1 MKKRLIAALLSLCML
16 LGMAPLSVLA
26 AQPAYVALGDSI
38 STGYGLD
45 TEEAEKSFVEQ
56 IAEQQELSV
65 TMQAADGETTASL
78 LAKLADADRAV
89 AKALETADVVT
100 LTIGGNDFMNALY
113 EYMAEAYNTANGTSF
128 TAEQF
133 KQALEGKNEKLEQA
147 TALAFV
153 TQNISGFEPGA
164 DTLLTQFETALNA
177 IALGIR
183 GYTKAPVVVA
193 TQYNPY
199 RFAADELKPFE
210 QVMPDQVD
218 AAQAIA
224 DAFDTMLARMNE
236 KIKAL
241 KAREGFFTA
250 DVFSAFD
257 GEQQNPCNAS
267 FLSSNLDFHPNAH
280 GHTLMAQTVGEVVQS
295 ALSGGTAESTDI
307 TVGGVTLSCVDAP
320 VYASTDEDGKVTS
333 LGEELSSGWTI
344 KWDGSILTLD
354 GAVIAAP
361 DRASEAIAFGGDL
374 EIRMGNQNG
383 RDSEV
388 FGTVQT
394 GGSLTVSGSVGSVS
408 DTGLEITGG
417 EGSQA
422 VSTEDTPAG
431 QSSPLTVRPMGD
443 GAMAVW
449 QGEDADTAEEI
460 RYSPFTSETETTVS
474 GRYVRFEMKGY
485 PFVLPE
491 RLVYDK
497 NSLNDLFL
505 GLYIGGREVSSL
517 SLGGEDLVCEE
528 QYEVLSSI
536 GSLTLKRDFVDGLEA
551 GEHTLTLMF
560 DDNSSVELALV
571 IPEVYTLTIEVTPE
585 EGGSCWLVE
594 DDSIGATS
602 VDETYYV
609 VVGEKVSFLAEPD
622 WDYRFV
628 RWEKDG
634 ELVSEDIRYTFTPED
649 DCTLTLVFEEVYYEL
664 EADPASVSFGSVT
677 PDYTQPEAKKVSIT
691 NNGNEWVS
699 LGYLSMPDNFEITWP
714 EEPEWPEMLGLDP
727 GETLSF
733 QVVPKAGLD
742 VGRYSETFTVYAN
755 LMLQPRA
762 MSALTERSAEEE
774 GYLWNTKVEIELS
787 FTVRNR
793 SNGSG
798 GGGGPVSYT
807 LSFETGEG
815 SKVDSVTKVSGTTVD
830 LDDYV
835 STREGYEFTGWY
847 DDRET
852 TEKIGS
858 VTLRGDKTVYAGWEK
873 TDGKDDEEADDE
885 KASFDDVLPGHWA
898 YEAVEYVRQKGL
910 MSGVGG
916 GSFGVDQTTTRAMLV
931 TILYRLEGEPELE
944 GTGTIRFS
952 DVEDDAWYA
961 KGVYWAAEKGIV
973 NGDGEGNFMP
983 NDPVTREQMAAIF
996 HRYAGYKGY
1005 DVTAQGDLSAFT
1017 DAASVSDWARE
1028 PLVWA
1033 VDKGLINGMGDGT
1046 VNPRGTATRAQTA
1059 AILMRFCETVAK
1071 PQQ

>member
-26 AQPAYVALGDSI
+26 AQPVYVALGDSI

-65 TMQAADGETTASL
+65 TMLAADGETTASL
-78 LAKLADADRAV
+78 LAKLADADGEV

-113 EYMAEAYNTANGTSF
+113 EYMAEAYNAANGTSF

-133 KQALEGKNEKLEQA
+133 KQALEGKNEEPEQA

-153 TQNISGFEPGA
+153 TQNISGFAFGVGG
-164 DTLLTQFETALNA
+164 TLLTQFETALNA
-177 IALGIR
+177 IASGIR

-199 RFAADELKPFE
+199 RFAADEVSGEP
-210 QVMPDQVD
+210 
-218 AAQAIA
+218 ATTAQAIA
-224 DAFDTMLARMNE
+224 KAFDTMLARMNE

-257 GEQQNPCNAS
+257 EAQQNPCNAS
-267 FLSSNLDFHPNAH
+267 FLSSNLDFHPNAY

-307 TVGGVTLSCVDAP
+307 TVGGVTLSYVDAP

-333 LGEELSSGWTI
+333 LGENEGDKPWNI
-344 KWDGSILTLD
+344 RWNGEDGVLTLD

-361 DRASEAIAFGGDL
+361 DGASEAVAFKGDL
-374 EIRMGNQNG
+374 VIFLQES
-383 RDSEV
+383 DSRVE
-388 FGTVQT
+388 GTVRA

-422 VSTEDTPAG
+422 VSTEDTSAG
-431 QSSPLTVRPMGD
+431 QSSPLTVRPAGD

-449 QGEDADTAEEI
+449 QGEDAGTAEELY
-460 RYSPFTSETETTVS
+460 YSPFASQKETTVS

-1017 DAASVSDWARE
+1017 DADSVSDWARE

>member
-16 LGMAPLSVLA
+16 LGMAPLSALA
-26 AQPAYVALGDSI
+26 AQPVYVALGDSI

-45 TEEAEKSFVEQ
+45 PEKAEPSFVEQ
-56 IAEQQELSV
+56 IAEQQELSM
-65 TMQAADGETTASL
+65 TMLAEDGETTASL
-78 LAKLADADRAV
+78 LEKLADADGAV
-89 AKALETADVVT
+89 AKALEKADVVT

-113 EYMAEAYNTANGTSF
+113 EYMADAYNAANSTSF

-133 KQALEGKNEKLEQA
+133 KEALEGKTGDREQA
-147 TALAFV
+147 AALAFV
-153 TQNISGFEPGA
+153 TQKISGFAPGA
-164 DTLLTQFETALNA
+164 STLLTQLETALNK
-177 IALGIR
+177 IASGIR
-183 GYTKAPVVVA
+183 RHTEAPVVVA

-199 RFAADELKPFE
+199 RFAADEVSGEP
-210 QVMPDQVD
+210 
-218 AAQAIA
+218 ATTAQAIA
-224 DAFDTMLARMNE
+224 DAFDTMLALMNA
-236 KIKAL
+236 KITAL
-241 KAREGFFTA
+241 KEQEGFFTA
-250 DVFSAFD
+250 DVFSVFA
-257 GEQQNPCNAS
+257 GEEQKNPCNAS

-295 ALSGGTAESTDI
+295 ALSGGTVGSTDI
-307 TVGGVTLSCVDAP
+307 TVGGVTLSYVDAP
-320 VYASTDEDGKVTS
+320 VYASTDEDGKVTY

-344 KWDGSILTLD
+344 EWNGSILTLD

-361 DRASEAIAFGGDL
+361 AGASEAIAFAGDL
-374 EIRMGNQNG
+374 EIWLTKQ
-383 RDSEV
+383 DSSV
-388 FGTVQT
+388 AGTVQA
-394 GGSLTVSGSVGSVS
+394 GGSLKVMG
-408 DTGLEITGG
+408 DAGLEITGG

-422 VSTEDTPAG
+422 VSTQNTPAG
-431 QSSPLTVRPMGD
+431 QSSTLTVKPIGE

-449 QGEDADTAEEI
+449 QGEDADTAEELY
-460 RYSPFTSETETTVS
+460 YSPFASQTETTVS

-491 RLVYDK
+491 RVVYDK
-497 NSLNDLFL
+497 NSPYDLFL
-505 GLYIGGREVSSL
+505 GLYLGEREVSSL
-517 SLGGEDLVCEE
+517 SLEGEELTQGE
-528 QYEVLSSI
+528 QYVIVSSI
-536 GSLTLKRDFVDGLEA
+536 GSLTLKRDFVDGLET
-551 GEHTLTLMF
+551 GEYPLTLTLS
-560 DDNSSVELALV
+560 DDSSVTVPLTV
-571 IPEVYTLTIEVTPE
+571 PETCLLTIETEPG
-585 EGGSCWLVE
+585 EGGSCELVE
-594 DDSIGATS
+594 YVNGVEWRESIDG
-602 VDETYYV
+602 TYYA
-609 VVGEKVSFLAEPD
+609 VVGEEIKLLALPNLDYSF
-622 WDYRFV
+622 V
-628 RWEKDG
+628 QWEKDG
-634 ELVSEDIRYTFTPED
+634 EVVTDSQRYIFTPQD
-649 DCTLTLVFEEVYYEL
+649 DCTLTMVFKEEYYEL
-664 EADPASVSFGSVT
+664 QADPASVSFGSVT
-677 PDYTQPEAKKVSIT
+677 PGYAQPEAKTVTIT
-691 NNGNEWVS
+691 NKSNEWVS

-755 LMLQPRA
+755 LMAQPRA

-835 STREGYEFTGWY
+835 SSREGYEFTGWY

-873 TDGKDDEEADDE
+873 ADGQEAGEAGEEAGGE

-898 YEAVEYVRQKGL
+898 YEAVEYVNGKGL

-916 GSFGVDQTTTRAMLV
+916 GSFSPGQPTTRGMLV
-931 TILYRLEGEPELE
+931 TILYRMEGEPEYE
-944 GTGTIRFS
+944 NTGTIRFT
-952 DVEDDAWYA
+952 DVNDDAWYA
-961 KGVYWAAEKGIV
+961 KGVYWAAENGIV
-973 NGDGEGNFMP
+973 KGVGDGRYLPE
-983 NDPVTREQMAAIF
+983 DPVTREQMAAIF

-1017 DAASVSDWARE
+1017 DAASVGDWARE
-1028 PLVWA
+1028 ALIWA
-1033 VDKGLINGMGDGT
+1033 VDKELINGMGDGT

>member
-16 LGMAPLSVLA
+16 LGMAPLSALA
-26 AQPAYVALGDSI
+26 AQPVYVALGDSI

-45 TEEAEKSFVEQ
+45 TETAGKSFVEQ
-56 IAEQQELSV
+56 IAEQQDLSM
-65 TMQAADGETTASL
+65 TMRAADGETTASL
-78 LAKLADADRAV
+78 LAKLENADGEV
-89 AKALETADVVT
+89 AKALERADVVT

-113 EYMAEAYNTANGTSF
+113 EYMAEAYNAANSKSF

-133 KQALEGKNEKLEQA
+133 KEALEGKTGDREQA
-147 TALAFV
+147 AALAFV
-153 TQNISGFEPGA
+153 TQKISGFAPGA
-164 DTLLTQFETALNA
+164 STLLTQLETALNK
-177 IALGIR
+177 IASGIR
-183 GYTKAPVVVA
+183 RHTEAPVVVA

-210 QVMPDQVD
+210 Q
-218 AAQAIA
+218 AIA
-224 DAFDTMLARMNE
+224 NAFGTMLDLMNAKITALE
-236 KIKAL
+236 KQ
-241 KAREGFFTA
+241 EGFFTA

-257 GEQQNPCNAS
+257 GEEQNPCNAS

-280 GHTLMAQTVGEVVQS
+280 GHTLMVQTVGEVVQS
-295 ALSGGTAESTDI
+295 ALSGGTVGSTDI
-307 TVGGVTLSCVDAP
+307 TVGGVTLSYVDAP
-320 VYASTDEDGKVTS
+320 VYASTDGDGKVTS
-333 LGEELSSGWTI
+333 LGKNEGDAPWNI
-344 KWDGSILTLD
+344 KWDGSTLTLD

-361 DRASEAIAFGGDL
+361 AGASEAIAFAGDL
-374 EIRMGNQNG
+374 EIWLTKQ
-383 RDSEV
+383 DSSV
-388 FGTVQT
+388 AGTVRA
-394 GGSLTVSGSVGSVS
+394 GGSLKVMG
-408 DTGLEITGG
+408 DAGLEITGG

-422 VSTEDTPAG
+422 VSTKNTPAG
-431 QSSPLTVRPMGD
+431 QGSPLTVQPAGD

-449 QGEDADTAEEI
+449 QGEDAGTAEELY
-460 RYSPFTSETETTVS
+460 YSPFTSEKETTVS

-497 NSLNDLFL
+497 NSPYDLFL
-505 GLYIGGREVSSL
+505 GLYLGEREVSSL
-517 SLGGEDLVCEE
+517 SLEGEELTPEE
-528 QYEVLSSI
+528 EYEILSISS
-536 GSLTLKRDFVDGLEA
+536 SLALKRDFVDGLEA
-551 GEHTLTLMF
+551 GEHLLTLTL
-560 DDNSSVELALV
+560 DDNSSVTVPLTV
-571 IPEVYTLTIEVTPE
+571 PETCLLTIETEPG
-585 EGGSCWLVE
+585 EGGSCELVE
-594 DDSIGATS
+594 YVNGVEWRESIDG
-602 VDETYYV
+602 TYYA
-609 VVGEKVSFLAEPD
+609 VVGEEIKLLALPNLDYSF
-622 WDYRFV
+622 V
-628 RWEKDG
+628 QWEKDG
-634 ELVSEDIRYTFTPED
+634 EVVTDSQRYIFTPQD
-649 DCTLTLVFEEVYYEL
+649 DCTLTMVFKEEYYEL
-664 EADPASVSFGSVT
+664 QADPASVSFGSVT
-677 PDYTQPEAKKVSIT
+677 PDYTQPEAKEVSIT
-691 NNGNEWVS
+691 NNGNERVS

-847 DDRET
+847 NDREAT
-852 TEKIGS
+852 QKIGS

-873 TDGKDDEEADDE
+873 ADGKDDEEADDE
-885 KASFDDVLPGHWA
+885 KASFDDVLPDNWA

-916 GSFGVDQTTTRAMLV
+916 GSFSPGQPTTRGMLV
-931 TILYRLEGEPELE
+931 TILYRMEGEPEYE
-944 GTGTIRFS
+944 NTGTIRFT
-952 DVEDDAWYA
+952 DVNDDAWYA
-961 KGVYWAAEKGIV
+961 KGVYWAAENGIV
-973 NGDGEGNFMP
+973 KGVGDGRYLPE
-983 NDPVTREQMAAIF
+983 DPVTREQMAAIF

-1017 DAASVSDWARE
+1017 DAASVGDWARE
-1028 PLVWA
+1028 ALIWA
-1033 VDKGLINGMGDGT
+1033 VDKELINGMGDGT

>member
-16 LGMAPLSVLA
+16 LGMAPLSALA
-26 AQPAYVALGDSI
+26 AQPVYVALGDSI

-45 TEEAEKSFVEQ
+45 TETAGKSFVEQ
-56 IAEQQELSV
+56 IAEQQELSM
-65 TMQAADGETTASL
+65 TMRAADGETTASL
-78 LAKLADADRAV
+78 LAKLENADGEV
-89 AKALETADVVT
+89 AKALEKADVVT

-113 EYMAEAYNTANGTSF
+113 EYMAEAYTTENGTNF

-133 KQALEGKNEKLEQA
+133 KQALEGKNEELEQA
-147 TALAFV
+147 AALAVV
-153 TQNISGFEPGA
+153 TQNLSGFAVGA
-164 DTLLTQFETALNA
+164 GGTLLTQFETALNG
-177 IALGIR
+177 IASGIR
-183 GYTKAPVVVA
+183 GYTEAHVVVA

-199 RFAADELKPFE
+199 RFAADEVSGEPAT
-210 QVMPDQVD
+210 

-224 DAFDTMLARMNE
+224 DAFDAMLAPMNE

-241 KAREGFFTA
+241 EAQEGFFTA
-250 DVFSAFD
+250 DVFSVFA
-257 GEQQNPCNAS
+257 GEEQKNPCNAS

-280 GHTLMAQTVGEVVQS
+280 GHTLMAQTVGEVVKS
-295 ALSGGTAESTDI
+295 ALNGGTAESTNI
-307 TVGGVTLSCVDAP
+307 TVGGVTLSYVDAP
-320 VYASTDEDGKVTS
+320 VYASTDGDGKVTS
-333 LGEELSSGWTI
+333 LGKNEEGAPWNI
-344 KWDGSILTLD
+344 EWDGSTLTLD

-361 DRASEAIAFGGDL
+361 ARASEAIAFGGDL
-374 EIRMGNQNG
+374 EIWLTKQ
-383 RDSEV
+383 DSSV
-388 FGTVQT
+388 AGTVQA
-394 GGSLTVSGSVGSVS
+394 GGSLKVMG
-408 DTGLEITGG
+408 DAGLEITGG
-417 EGSQA
+417 ERSQA
-422 VSTEDTPAG
+422 VSTENTPAG
-431 QSSPLTVRPMGD
+431 QSSTLTVRPMGD

-449 QGEDADTAEEI
+449 QGEDAGTAEELY
-460 RYSPFTSETETTVS
+460 YSPFTSEKETTVS

-491 RLVYDK
+491 RVVYDK
-497 NSLNDLFL
+497 NSPYDLFL
-505 GLYIGGREVSSL
+505 GLYLGEREVSSL
-517 SLGGEDLVCEE
+517 SLEGEELTQGE
-528 QYEVLSSI
+528 QYVIVSSI

-551 GEHTLTLMF
+551 GEHLLTLTF
-560 DDNSSVELALV
+560 GDNSSVTVPLTV
-571 IPEVYTLTIEVTPE
+571 PETCLLTIETEPG
-585 EGGSCWLVE
+585 EGGSCELVE
-594 DDSIGATS
+594 HGNGVEWREPING
-602 VDETYYV
+602 TYYA
-609 VVGEKVSFLAEPD
+609 VVGEEIKLLALPNLDYSF
-622 WDYRFV
+622 V
-628 RWEKDG
+628 QWEKDG
-634 ELVSEDIRYTFTPED
+634 EFVTDSQRYSFTPQD
-649 DCTLTLVFEEVYYEL
+649 DCTLTMVFKEEYYEL
-664 EADPASVSFGSVT
+664 QADPASVGFGSVT
-677 PDYTQPEAKKVSIT
+677 PGYAQPEAKTVTIT
-691 NNGNEWVS
+691 NKSNEWVS
-699 LGYLSMPDNFEITWP
+699 LEYLSEPENFEITWP

-755 LMLQPRA
+755 LMAQPRA

-815 SKVDSVTKVSGTTVD
+815 SKVDSVSKVSGTTVD

-835 STREGYEFTGWY
+835 SSREGYEFTGWY
-847 DDRET
+847 NDREAT
-852 TEKIGS
+852 QKIGS

-885 KASFDDVLPGHWA
+885 KASFDDVLPDNWA
-898 YEAVEYVRQKGL
+898 YEAVEYVNEKGL

-916 GSFGVDQTTTRAMLV
+916 GSFSPGQPTTRGMLV
-931 TILYRLEGEPELE
+931 TILYRMEGEPEYE
-944 GTGTIRFS
+944 NTGTIRFT
-952 DVEDDAWYA
+952 DVNDDAWYA
-961 KGVYWAAEKGIV
+961 KGVYWAAENGIV
-973 NGDGEGNFMP
+973 KGVGDGRYLPE
-983 NDPVTREQMAAIF
+983 DPVTREQMAAIF

-1017 DAASVSDWARE
+1017 DAASVGDWARE
-1028 PLVWA
+1028 ALIWA
-1033 VDKGLINGMGDGT
+1033 VDKELINGMGDGT

>member
-16 LGMAPLSVLA
+16 LGMAPLSALA
-26 AQPAYVALGDSI
+26 AQPVYVALGDSI
-38 STGYGLD
+38 SRGYGLD
-45 TEEAEKSFVEQ
+45 PEKADQSFVEQ
-56 IAEQQELSV
+56 IAEQQELSM
-65 TMQAADGETTASL
+65 TMLAADGETTASL
-78 LAKLADADRAV
+78 LAKLENADGEV

-113 EYMAEAYNTANGTSF
+113 EYMAEAYNTEKDTSF

-147 TALAFV
+147 TALTFV
-153 TQNISGFEPGA
+153 TQNLSGFADGA
-164 DTLLTQFETALNA
+164 GGTLLTQFETALNA
-177 IALGIR
+177 IAAGIR
-183 GYTKAPVVVA
+183 EYTNAPVVVA

-210 QVMPDQVD
+210 QIMPDQVA
-218 AAQAIA
+218 AAQDIA
-224 DAFDTMLARMNE
+224 DTFDTMLARMNE

-241 KAREGFFTA
+241 EAQDGFFTA

-257 GEQQNPCNAS
+257 GEEQNPCNAS
-267 FLSSNLDFHPNAH
+267 FLPSNLDFHPNAH

-307 TVGGVTLSCVDAP
+307 TVGGVTLSYVNSP
-320 VYASTDEDGKVTS
+320 VYASTDEDGTVTS
-333 LGEELSSGWTI
+333 LGENEGEPWNI
-344 KWDGSILTLD
+344 RWNGEDGVLTLD
-354 GAVIAAP
+354 GAVISAR
-361 DRASEAIAFGGDL
+361 DGASEAVAFTGDL
-374 EIRMGNQNG
+374 VIFLQES
-383 RDSEV
+383 DSCVE
-388 FGTVQT
+388 GTVRA
-394 GGSLTVSGSVGSVS
+394 GGSLKVMG
-408 DTGLEITGG
+408 DAGLEITGG

-422 VSTEDTPAG
+422 VSTKNTPAE
-431 QSSPLTVRPMGD
+431 QSSPLTVQPAGD

-449 QGEDADTAEEI
+449 QGEDAGTAEELY
-460 RYSPFTSETETTVS
+460 YSPFASQTETTVS

-497 NSLNDLFL
+497 NSPYDLFL
-505 GLYIGGREVSSL
+505 GLYLGEREVSSL
-517 SLGGEDLVCEE
+517 SLGEE
-528 QYEVLSSI
+528 ELTPEEEYEILSISS
-536 GSLTLKRDFVDGLEA
+536 SLALKRDFVDGLET
-551 GEHTLTLMF
+551 GEYPLTLTLS
-560 DDNSSVELALV
+560 DDSSVTVPLTV
-571 IPEVYTLTIEVTPE
+571 PETCLLTIETEPG
-585 EGGSCWLVE
+585 EGGSCELVE
-594 DDSIGATS
+594 YVNGVEWREPING
-602 VDETYYV
+602 TYYA
-609 VVGEKVSFLAEPD
+609 VVGEEIKLLALPNLDYSF
-622 WDYRFV
+622 V
-628 RWEKDG
+628 QWEKDG
-634 ELVSEDIRYTFTPED
+634 EFVTDSQRYSFTPQD
-649 DCTLTLVFEEVYYEL
+649 DCTLTMVFKEEYYEL
-664 EADPASVSFGSVT
+664 QADPASVSFGSVT
-677 PDYTQPEAKKVSIT
+677 PGYAQPEAKEVTIT
-691 NNGNEWVS
+691 NKSNEWVS
-699 LGYLSMPDNFEITWP
+699 LEYLSEPENFEITWP

-742 VGRYSETFTVYAN
+742 VGSYRETFTVYAN
-755 LMLQPRA
+755 LMAQPRA

-835 STREGYEFTGWY
+835 SSREGYEFTGWY
-847 DDRET
+847 NDRET

-873 TDGKDDEEADDE
+873 ADGEEP
-885 KASFDDVLPGHWA
+885 SFDDVLPDNWA
-898 YEAVEYVRQKGL
+898 YEAVEYVNEKGL

-916 GSFGVDQTTTRAMLV
+916 GSFSPGQPTTRGMLV
-931 TILYRLEGEPELE
+931 TILYRMEGEPEYE
-944 GTGTIRFS
+944 NTGTIRFT
-952 DVEDDAWYA
+952 DVNDDAWYA
-961 KGVYWAAEKGIV
+961 KGVYWAAENGIV
-973 NGDGEGNFMP
+973 KGVGDGRYLPE
-983 NDPVTREQMAAIF
+983 DPVTREQMAAIF

-1017 DAASVSDWARE
+1017 DAASVGDWARE
-1028 PLVWA
+1028 ALIWA

>member
-16 LGMAPLSVLA
+16 LGMAPLSALA
-26 AQPAYVALGDSI
+26 AQPVYVALGDSI

-45 TEEAEKSFVEQ
+45 PENGESSFVEQ
-56 IAEQQELSV
+56 IAEQQDLSM
-65 TMQAADGETTASL
+65 TMLAEDGETTASL
-78 LAKLADADRAV
+78 LEKLADADGAV

-113 EYMAEAYNTANGTSF
+113 EYMAEAYNTANSTSF

-133 KQALEGKNEKLEQA
+133 KEALEGKNEELEQA
-147 TALAFV
+147 MALAFV
-153 TQNISGFEPGA
+153 TKNISGFAFGA
-164 DTLLTQFETALNA
+164 GGTLLTQFETALNA
-177 IALGIR
+177 IAAGIR
-183 GYTKAPVVVA
+183 RYTNAPVVVA

-199 RFAADELKPFE
+199 RFAADEVSGEPAT
-210 QVMPDQVD
+210 

-224 DAFDTMLARMNE
+224 DAFDTMLALMNA
-236 KIKAL
+236 KFTAL
-241 KAREGFFTA
+241 KEQEGFFTA

-257 GEQQNPCNAS
+257 GAQQNPCNAS

-280 GHTLMAQTVGEVVQS
+280 GHRLMAQTVGEVVQS

-307 TVGGVTLSCVDAP
+307 TVGGVTLSYVDAP
-320 VYASTDEDGKVTS
+320 VYASTDGDGKVTS
-333 LGEELSSGWTI
+333 LGKNEEGAPWNI
-344 KWDGSILTLD
+344 EWDGSTLTLD

-361 DRASEAIAFGGDL
+361 ARASEAIAFAGDL
-374 EIRMGNQNG
+374 EIWLTKQ
-383 RDSEV
+383 DSSV
-388 FGTVQT
+388 AGTVQA
-394 GGSLTVSGSVGSVS
+394 GGSLKVMG
-408 DTGLEITGG
+408 DAGLEITGG
-417 EGSQA
+417 ERSQA
-422 VSTEDTPAG
+422 VSTENTPAG
-431 QSSPLTVRPMGD
+431 QSSTLTVKPIGE

-449 QGEDADTAEEI
+449 QGEDADTAEELY
-460 RYSPFTSETETTVS
+460 YSPFISEKEAKVS
-474 GRYVRFEMKGY
+474 GRYVRFEFKEY

-505 GLYIGGREVSSL
+505 GLYLGEREVSSL
-517 SLGGEDLVCEE
+517 SLGEE
-528 QYEVLSSI
+528 ELTPEEEYEILSISS
-536 GSLTLKRDFVDGLEA
+536 SLALKRDFVDGLKA
-551 GEHTLTLMF
+551 GEHLLTLTLG
-560 DDNSSVELALV
+560 DNSSVEIPLA

-585 EGGSCWLVE
+585 EGGSCTLVE
-594 DDSIGATS
+594 DDGES
-602 VDETYYV
+602 VGETYYA
-609 VVGEKVSFLAEPD
+609 VVGEEISFLASPD

-628 RWEKDG
+628 RWEKAG
-634 ELVSEDIRYTFTPED
+634 ESVSEDIRYTFTPEG
-649 DCTLTLVFEEVYYEL
+649 DCTLTLVFEELYYEL

-677 PDYTQPEAKKVSIT
+677 PDYTQPEAKEVSIT

-699 LGYLSMPDNFEITWP
+699 LGYLSMPGNFEITWP

-733 QVVPKAGLD
+733 QVVPEAGLD

-755 LMLQPRA
+755 LMAQPRA

-815 SKVDSVTKVSGTTVD
+815 SKVDSVSKVSGTTVD

-847 DDRET
+847 NDRET

-873 TDGKDDEEADDE
+873 ADGQEAGETGEAGEEAGGE

-898 YEAVEYVRQKGL
+898 YEAVEYVNGKGL

-916 GSFGVDQTTTRAMLV
+916 GSFSPGQPTTRGMLV
-931 TILYRLEGEPELE
+931 TILYRMEGEPEYE
-944 GTGTIRFS
+944 NTGTIRFT
-952 DVEDDAWYA
+952 DVNDDAWYA
-961 KGVYWAAEKGIV
+961 KGVYWAAENGIV
-973 NGDGEGNFMP
+973 KGVGDGRYLPE
-983 NDPVTREQMAAIF
+983 DPVTREQMAAIF

-1017 DAASVSDWARE
+1017 DAASVGDWARE
-1028 PLVWA
+1028 ALIWA
-1033 VDKGLINGMGDGT
+1033 VDKELINGMGDGT

>member
-16 LGMAPLSVLA
+16 LGMAPLSALA
-26 AQPAYVALGDSI
+26 AQPVYVALGDSI

-45 TEEAEKSFVEQ
+45 TETAEKSFVKQ
-56 IAEQQELSV
+56 IAEQQDLSM
-65 TMQAADGETTASL
+65 TMLAADGETTASL
-78 LAKLADADRAV
+78 LEKLADADGEV

-113 EYMAEAYNTANGTSF
+113 EYMAEAYNTANSTSF

-133 KQALEGKNEKLEQA
+133 KEALEGKNEELEQA
-147 TALAFV
+147 MALAFV
-153 TQNISGFEPGA
+153 TKNISGFAFGA
-164 DTLLTQFETALNA
+164 GGTLLTQFETALNA
-177 IALGIR
+177 IAAGIR
-183 GYTKAPVVVA
+183 RYTNAPVVVA

-199 RFAADELKPFE
+199 RFAADEVSGEPAT
-210 QVMPDQVD
+210 

-224 DAFDTMLARMNE
+224 DAFDTMLALMNA
-236 KIKAL
+236 KITAL
-241 KAREGFFTA
+241 EAQVGFFTA

-257 GEQQNPCNAS
+257 EAQQNPCNAS

-280 GHTLMAQTVGEVVQS
+280 GHTLMAQTVGEAVKS

-307 TVGGVTLSCVDAP
+307 TVGGVTLSYVDAP

-333 LGEELSSGWTI
+333 LGENEGDEPWNI
-344 KWDGSILTLD
+344 EWDGSILTLD

-361 DRASEAIAFGGDL
+361 DGASEAIDFAGDL

-383 RDSEV
+383 RDSAV

-394 GGSLTVSGSVGSVS
+394 SGSLTVSGNVGSVS

-431 QSSPLTVRPMGD
+431 QSSPLTVRPAGD

-449 QGEDADTAEEI
+449 QGEDAGTAEELY
-460 RYSPFTSETETTVS
+460 YSPFASQTETTVS
-474 GRYVRFEMKGY
+474 DRYVRFEMKGY

-491 RLVYDK
+491 RVVYDK
-497 NSLNDLFL
+497 NSPYDLFL
-505 GLYIGGREVSSL
+505 GLYLGEREVSSL
-517 SLGGEDLVCEE
+517 SLEGEELTQGE
-528 QYEVLSSI
+528 QYVIVSSI
-536 GSLTLKRDFVDGLEA
+536 GSLTLKRDFVDGLKA
-551 GEHTLTLMF
+551 GEHLLTLTL
-560 DDNSSVELALV
+560 DDNSSVELALA

-585 EGGSCWLVE
+585 EGGSCTLVE
-594 DDSIGATS
+594 DDGTGKES
-602 VDETYYV
+602 VGETYYA
-609 VVGEKVSFLAEPD
+609 VVGEEISFLASPD

-628 RWEKDG
+628 RWEKAG
-634 ELVSEDIRYTFTPED
+634 ELVSEDIRYTFTPEG
-649 DCTLTLVFEEVYYEL
+649 DCTLTLVFEELYYEL
-664 EADPASVSFGSVT
+664 EADPASVSFDSVT
-677 PDYTQPEAKKVSIT
+677 PDYTQPEAKEVSIT

-699 LGYLSMPDNFEITWP
+699 LGYLSMPGNFEITWP
-714 EEPEWPEMLGLDP
+714 EEPEWPAMLGLDP

-755 LMLQPRA
+755 LMAQPRA

-815 SKVDSVTKVSGTTVD
+815 SKVDSVSKVSGTTVD

-847 DDRET
+847 NDREA

-873 TDGKDDEEADDE
+873 ADGEEP
-885 KASFDDVLPGHWA
+885 SFDDVLPDNWA
-898 YEAVEYVRQKGL
+898 YEAVEYVNEKGL

-916 GSFGVDQTTTRAMLV
+916 GSFSPGQPTTRGMLV
-931 TILYRLEGEPELE
+931 TILYRMEGEPEYE
-944 GTGTIRFS
+944 NTGTIRFT
-952 DVEDDAWYA
+952 DVNDDAWYA
-961 KGVYWAAEKGIV
+961 KGVYWAAENGIV
-973 NGDGEGNFMP
+973 KGVGDGRYLPE
-983 NDPVTREQMAAIF
+983 DPVTREQMAAIF

-1017 DAASVSDWARE
+1017 DAASVGDWARE
-1028 PLVWA
+1028 ALIWA
-1033 VDKGLINGMGDGT
+1033 VDRELINGMGDGT

>member
-16 LGMAPLSVLA
+16 LGMAPLSALA
-26 AQPAYVALGDSI
+26 AQPVYVALGDSI

-45 TEEAEKSFVEQ
+45 TETAGKSFVEQ
-56 IAEQQELSV
+56 IAEQQDLSM
-65 TMQAADGETTASL
+65 TMRAADGETTASL
-78 LAKLADADRAV
+78 LAKLENADGEV
-89 AKALETADVVT
+89 AKALERADVVT

-113 EYMAEAYNTANGTSF
+113 EYMAEAYNAANSKSF

-133 KQALEGKNEKLEQA
+133 KEALEGKNEELEQA

-153 TQNISGFEPGA
+153 TQKISGFAPGA
-164 DTLLTQFETALNA
+164 STLLTQFETALNE
-177 IALGIR
+177 IASGIR
-183 GYTKAPVVVA
+183 RHTEAPVVVA

-199 RFAADELKPFE
+199 RFAADEVSGEP
-210 QVMPDQVD
+210 
-218 AAQAIA
+218 ATTAQAIA
-224 DAFDTMLARMNE
+224 DAFDAMLALMNE

-241 KAREGFFTA
+241 EEQEGFFAA

-257 GEQQNPCNAS
+257 EAQQNPCNAS

-280 GHTLMAQTVGEVVQS
+280 GHTLMAQTVGEVVKS
-295 ALSGGTAESTDI
+295 ALNGGTAESTNI
-307 TVGGVTLSCVDAP
+307 TVGGVTLSYVDAP
-320 VYASTDEDGKVTS
+320 VYASTDGDGKVTS
-333 LGEELSSGWTI
+333 LGKNEEGAPWNI
-344 KWDGSILTLD
+344 KWDGSTLTLD

-361 DRASEAIAFGGDL
+361 AGASEAIAFAGDL
-374 EIRMGNQNG
+374 EIWLTKQ
-383 RDSEV
+383 DSSV
-388 FGTVQT
+388 AGTVQA
-394 GGSLTVSGSVGSVS
+394 GGSLKVMG
-408 DTGLEITGG
+408 DAGLEITGG

-422 VSTEDTPAG
+422 VSTQNTPAG
-431 QSSPLTVRPMGD
+431 QSSTLTVKPIGE

-449 QGEDADTAEEI
+449 QGEDAGTAEELY
-460 RYSPFTSETETTVS
+460 YSPFISEKEAKVS
-474 GRYVRFEMKGY
+474 GRYVRFEFKEY

-505 GLYIGGREVSSL
+505 GLYLGEREVSSL
-517 SLGGEDLVCEE
+517 SLGEE
-528 QYEVLSSI
+528 ELTPEEEYEILSISS
-536 GSLTLKRDFVDGLEA
+536 SLALKRDFVDGLET
-551 GEHTLTLMF
+551 GEYPLTLTLS
-560 DDNSSVELALV
+560 DDSSVTVPLTV
-571 IPEVYTLTIEVTPE
+571 PETCLLTIETEPG
-585 EGGSCWLVE
+585 EGGSCELVE
-594 DDSIGATS
+594 YGNGVEWREPING
-602 VDETYYV
+602 TYYA
-609 VVGEKVSFLAEPD
+609 VVGKEIKLLALPNLDYSF
-622 WDYRFV
+622 V
-628 RWEKDG
+628 QWEKDG
-634 ELVSEDIRYTFTPED
+634 EFVTNSQRYSFTPEG
-649 DCTLTLVFEEVYYEL
+649 DCTLTMVFKEEYYEL
-664 EADPASVSFGSVT
+664 QADPASVSFGSVT
-677 PDYTQPEAKKVSIT
+677 PGYAQPEAKTVTIT
-691 NNGNEWVS
+691 NKSNEWVS
-699 LGYLSMPDNFEITWP
+699 LEYLSEPENFEITWP
-714 EEPEWPEMLGLDP
+714 EEPELPEMPGLDP

-733 QVVPKAGLD
+733 QVAPRTGLD

-755 LMLQPRA
+755 LMAQPRA

-815 SKVDSVTKVSGTTVD
+815 SKVDSVSKVSGTTVD

-847 DDRET
+847 NDRET

-873 TDGKDDEEADDE
+873 ADGEEP
-885 KASFDDVLPGHWA
+885 SFDDVLPGHWA
-898 YEAVEYVRQKGL
+898 YEAVEYVNGKGL

-916 GSFGVDQTTTRAMLV
+916 GSFSPGQPTTRGMLV
-931 TILYRLEGEPELE
+931 TILYRMEGEPEYE
-944 GTGTIRFS
+944 NTGTIRFT
-952 DVEDDAWYA
+952 DVNDDAWYA
-961 KGVYWAAEKGIV
+961 KGVYWAAENGIV
-973 NGDGEGNFMP
+973 KGVGDGRYLPE
-983 NDPVTREQMAAIF
+983 DPVTREQMAAIF

-1005 DVTAQGDLSAFT
+1005 DVTAQGDLFAFT
-1017 DAASVSDWARE
+1017 DAASVGDWARE
-1028 PLVWA
+1028 ALIWA
-1033 VDKGLINGMGDGT
+1033 VDKELINGMGDGT

>member
-1 MKKRLIAALLSLCML
+1 MKKRLIALLLSLCML
-16 LGMAPLSVLA
+16 LGMAPLSALA
-26 AQPAYVALGDSI
+26 SGESYVALGDSI

-45 TEEAEKSFVEQ
+45 PEKAEPSFAEQ
-56 IAEQQELSV
+56 IEQEQELSL
-65 TMQAADGETTASL
+65 TMLAQNGETTASL
-78 LAKLADADRAV
+78 LEKLEDTDGEV

-113 EYMAEAYNTANGTSF
+113 EYMAGAYNQANSTSF

-133 KQALEGKNEKLEQA
+133 KEALEGKNEELEQA

-153 TQNISGFEPGA
+153 TQKISGFAPGA
-164 DTLLTQFETALNA
+164 STLLTQLETALNK
-177 IALGIR
+177 IASGIR
-183 GYTKAPVVVA
+183 RHTEAPVVVA

-199 RFAADELKPFE
+199 RFAADEVSGEP
-210 QVMPDQVD
+210 
-218 AAQAIA
+218 ATTAQAIA
-224 DAFDTMLARMNE
+224 DAFDAMLALMNA

-241 KAREGFFTA
+241 EEQEGFFAA

-257 GEQQNPCNAS
+257 EAQQNPCNAS

-280 GHTLMAQTVGEVVQS
+280 GHTLMAQTVGEVVKS
-295 ALSGGTAESTDI
+295 ALNGGTAESTNI
-307 TVGGVTLSCVDAP
+307 TVGGVTLSYVDAP
-320 VYASTDEDGKVTS
+320 VYASTDGDGKVTS
-333 LGEELSSGWTI
+333 LEEELSSGWNI
-344 KWDGSILTLD
+344 KWDGSTLTLD

-361 DRASEAIAFGGDL
+361 AGASEAVAFTGDL
-374 EIRMGNQNG
+374 VIFLQES
-383 RDSEV
+383 DSRVE
-388 FGTVQT
+388 GTVRA
-394 GGSLTVSGSVGSVS
+394 GGSLKVMG
-408 DTGLEITGG
+408 DAGLEITGG

-422 VSTEDTPAG
+422 VSTKNTPAG
-431 QSSPLTVRPMGD
+431 QGSPLTVQPAGD

-449 QGEDADTAEEI
+449 QGEDAGTAEELY
-460 RYSPFTSETETTVS
+460 YSPFISEKEAKVS

-497 NSLNDLFL
+497 NSPYDLFL
-505 GLYIGGREVSSL
+505 GLYLGEREVSSL
-517 SLGGEDLVCEE
+517 SLGEE
-528 QYEVLSSI
+528 ELTPEEEYEILSISS
-536 GSLTLKRDFVDGLEA
+536 SLALKRDFVDGLET
-551 GEHTLTLMF
+551 GEYPLTLTLS
-560 DDNSSVELALV
+560 DDSSVTVPLTV
-571 IPEVYTLTIEVTPE
+571 PETCLLTIETEPG
-585 EGGSCWLVE
+585 EGGSCELVE
-594 DDSIGATS
+594 YVNGVEWRESIDG
-602 VDETYYV
+602 TYYA
-609 VVGEKVSFLAEPD
+609 VVGKEIKLLALPNLDYSF
-622 WDYRFV
+622 V
-628 RWEKDG
+628 QWEKDG
-634 ELVSEDIRYTFTPED
+634 EFVTNSQRYSFTPEG
-649 DCTLTLVFEEVYYEL
+649 DCTLTMVFKEEYYEL

-677 PDYTQPEAKKVSIT
+677 PGYAQPEAKTVTIT
-691 NNGNEWVS
+691 NKSNEWVS
-699 LGYLSMPDNFEITWP
+699 LEYLSEPENFEITWP

-755 LMLQPRA
+755 LMAQPKA

-774 GYLWNTKVEIELS
+774 GFQYSTKVEIELS

-798 GGGGPVSYT
+798 GGGGPALYT

-815 SKVDSVTKVSGTTVD
+815 SKVDSVSKVSGTTVN

-835 STREGYEFTGWY
+835 SSREGYEFTGWY
-847 DDRET
+847 NDRET

-873 TDGKDDEEADDE
+873 TDGKDDEEADGE
-885 KASFDDVLPGHWA
+885 EPSFDDVLPGHWA
-898 YEAVEYVRQKGL
+898 YEAVEYVNEKGL

-916 GSFGVDQTTTRAMLV
+916 GSFSPGQPTTRGMLV
-931 TILYRLEGEPELE
+931 TILYRMEGEPEYE
-944 GTGTIRFS
+944 NTGTIRFT
-952 DVEDDAWYA
+952 DVNDDAWYA
-961 KGVYWAAEKGIV
+961 KGVYWAAENGIV
-973 NGDGEGNFMP
+973 KGVGDGRYLPE
-983 NDPVTREQMAAIF
+983 DPVTREQMAAIF

-1017 DAASVSDWARE
+1017 DAASVGDWARE
-1028 PLVWA
+1028 ALIWA
-1033 VDKGLINGMGDGT
+1033 VDKELINGMGDGT

>member
-16 LGMAPLSVLA
+16 LGMAPLSALA
-26 AQPAYVALGDSI
+26 AQPVYVALGDSI

-45 TEEAEKSFVEQ
+45 TETAGKSFVEQ
-56 IAEQQELSV
+56 IAEQQDLSM
-65 TMQAADGETTASL
+65 TMRAADGETTASL
-78 LAKLADADRAV
+78 LAKLENADGEV

-113 EYMAEAYNTANGTSF
+113 EYMAEAYNTANSTSF

-133 KQALEGKNEKLEQA
+133 KEALEGKNEKLEQA

-153 TQNISGFEPGA
+153 TQNISGFASGA
-164 DTLLTQFETALNA
+164 STLLTQFETALNE
-177 IALGIR
+177 IASSIR
-183 GYTKAPVVVA
+183 SYTEAPVVVA

-199 RFAADELKPFE
+199 RFAADEVSGEPAT
-210 QVMPDQVD
+210 

-224 DAFDTMLARMNE
+224 DAFDTMLALMNA

-241 KAREGFFTA
+241 EEQEGFFAA

-257 GEQQNPCNAS
+257 GAQQNPCNAS
-267 FLSSNLDFHPNAH
+267 FLPSNLDFHPNAH
-280 GHTLMAQTVGEVVQS
+280 GHTLMAQTVGEVVKS
-295 ALSGGTAESTDI
+295 ALSGSTVGSTDI
-307 TVGGVTLSCVDAP
+307 TVGGVTLSYVDAP
-320 VYASTDEDGKVTS
+320 VYASTDGDGKVTS
-333 LGEELSSGWTI
+333 LGKNEGDAPWNIE
-344 KWDGSILTLD
+344 WDGSTLTLD

-361 DRASEAIAFGGDL
+361 AGASEAIAFAGDL
-374 EIRMGNQNG
+374 EIWLTKQ
-383 RDSEV
+383 DSSV
-388 FGTVQT
+388 AGTVQA
-394 GGSLTVSGSVGSVS
+394 GGSLKVMG
-408 DTGLEITGG
+408 DAGLEITGG

-422 VSTEDTPAG
+422 VSTQNTPAG
-431 QSSPLTVRPMGD
+431 QSSTLTVKPIGE

-449 QGEDADTAEEI
+449 QGEDADTAEELY
-460 RYSPFTSETETTVS
+460 YSPFASQTETTVS

-491 RLVYDK
+491 RVVYDK
-497 NSLNDLFL
+497 NSPYDLFL
-505 GLYIGGREVSSL
+505 GLYLGEREVSSL
-517 SLGGEDLVCEE
+517 SLEGEELTQGE
-528 QYEVLSSI
+528 QYVIVSSI
-536 GSLTLKRDFVDGLEA
+536 GSLTLKRDFVDGLET
-551 GEHTLTLMF
+551 GEYPLTLTLS
-560 DDNSSVELALV
+560 DDSSVTVPLTV
-571 IPEVYTLTIEVTPE
+571 PETCLLTIETEPG
-585 EGGSCWLVE
+585 EGGSCELVE
-594 DDSIGATS
+594 YVNGVEWRESIDG
-602 VDETYYV
+602 TYYA
-609 VVGEKVSFLAEPD
+609 VVGEEIKLLALPNLDYSF
-622 WDYRFV
+622 V
-628 RWEKDG
+628 QWEKDG
-634 ELVSEDIRYTFTPED
+634 EVVTDSQRYIFTPQD
-649 DCTLTLVFEEVYYEL
+649 DCTLTMVFKEEYYEL
-664 EADPASVSFGSVT
+664 QADPASVSFGSVT
-677 PDYTQPEAKKVSIT
+677 PDYTQPEAKEVSIT

-714 EEPEWPEMLGLDP
+714 EEPERPEMLGLDP

-742 VGRYSETFTVYAN
+742 VGSYRETFTVYAN
-755 LMLQPRA
+755 LMAQPRA

-798 GGGGPVSYT
+798 GGGGPASYT

-815 SKVDSVTKVSGTTVD
+815 SKVDSVSKVSGTTVD

-873 TDGKDDEEADDE
+873 ADGEEP
-885 KASFDDVLPGHWA
+885 SFDDVLPDNWA
-898 YEAVEYVRQKGL
+898 YEAVEYVNEKGL

-916 GSFGVDQTTTRAMLV
+916 GSFSPGQPTTRGMLV
-931 TILYRLEGEPELE
+931 TILYRMEGEPEYE
-944 GTGTIRFS
+944 NTGTIRFT
-952 DVEDDAWYA
+952 DVNDDAWYA
-961 KGVYWAAEKGIV
+961 KGVYWAAENGIV
-973 NGDGEGNFMP
+973 KGVGDGRYLPE
-983 NDPVTREQMAAIF
+983 DPVTREQMAAIF

-1017 DAASVSDWARE
+1017 DAASVGDWARE
-1028 PLVWA
+1028 ALIWA
-1033 VDKGLINGMGDGT
+1033 VDKELINGMGDGT

>member
-16 LGMAPLSVLA
+16 LGMAPLSALA
-26 AQPAYVALGDSI
+26 AQPVYVALGDSI
-38 STGYGLD
+38 SRGYGLD
-45 TEEAEKSFVEQ
+45 PEKADQSFVEQ
-56 IAEQQELSV
+56 IAEQQELSM
-65 TMQAADGETTASL
+65 TMLAADGETTASL
-78 LAKLADADRAV
+78 LAKLAKLADDDGAV
-89 AKALETADVVT
+89 AEALETANVVT

-113 EYMAEAYNTANGTSF
+113 EYMAEAYNAANSTSF
-128 TAEQF
+128 TAEEF
-133 KQALEGKNEKLEQA
+133 KEALEGKNAELEQSA
-147 TALAFV
+147 ALTFV
-153 TQNISGFEPGA
+153 TQNLSGFADGA
-164 DTLLTQFETALNA
+164 GGTLLTQFETALNA
-177 IALGIR
+177 IAAGIR
-183 GYTKAPVVVA
+183 EYTNAPVVVA

-210 QVMPDQVD
+210 QIMPDQVA
-218 AAQAIA
+218 AAQDIA
-224 DAFDTMLARMNE
+224 DTFDTMLARMNE

-241 KAREGFFTA
+241 EAQDGFFTA
-250 DVFSAFD
+250 DVFSAFA
-257 GEQQNPCNAS
+257 GEEQQNPCNAS

-280 GHTLMAQTVGEVVQS
+280 GHTLMVQTVGEVVQS
-295 ALSGGTAESTDI
+295 ALSGGTVGSTDI
-307 TVGGVTLSCVDAP
+307 MVGGVTLSYVDAP
-320 VYASTDEDGKVTS
+320 VYASTDTDGIVTS
-333 LGEELSSGWTI
+333 LGENEGEPWNI
-344 KWDGSILTLD
+344 RWNGEDGVLTLD

-361 DRASEAIAFGGDL
+361 AGASEAIAFAGDL
-374 EIRMGNQNG
+374 EIWLTKQ
-383 RDSEV
+383 DSSV
-388 FGTVQT
+388 AGTVQA
-394 GGSLTVSGSVGSVS
+394 GGSLKVMG
-408 DTGLEITGG
+408 DAGLEITGG

-422 VSTEDTPAG
+422 VSTQNTPAG
-431 QSSPLTVRPMGD
+431 QSSTLTVKPIGE

-449 QGEDADTAEEI
+449 QGEDADTAEELY
-460 RYSPFTSETETTVS
+460 YSPFASQTETTVS

-491 RLVYDK
+491 RVVYDK
-497 NSLNDLFL
+497 NSPYDLFL
-505 GLYIGGREVSSL
+505 GLYLGEREVSSL
-517 SLGGEDLVCEE
+517 SLEGEELTQGE
-528 QYEVLSSI
+528 QYVIVSSI

-551 GEHTLTLMF
+551 GEHLLTLTF
-560 DDNSSVELALV
+560 GDNSSVTVPLTV
-571 IPEVYTLTIEVTPE
+571 PETCLLTIETEPG
-585 EGGSCWLVE
+585 EGGSCELVE
-594 DDSIGATS
+594 HGNGVEWREPING
-602 VDETYYV
+602 TYYA
-609 VVGEKVSFLAEPD
+609 VVGEEIKLLALPNLDYSF
-622 WDYRFV
+622 V
-628 RWEKDG
+628 QWEKDG
-634 ELVSEDIRYTFTPED
+634 EVVTDSQRYIFTPQD
-649 DCTLTLVFEEVYYEL
+649 DCTLTMVFKEEYYEL
-664 EADPASVSFGSVT
+664 QADPASVSFGSVT
-677 PDYTQPEAKKVSIT
+677 PGYAQPEAKTVTIT
-691 NNGNEWVS
+691 NKSNEWVS
-699 LGYLSMPDNFEITWP
+699 LEYLSEPENFEITWP

-798 GGGGPVSYT
+798 GGGGPALYT

-835 STREGYEFTGWY
+835 SSREGYEFTGWY
-847 DDRET
+847 NDREAT
-852 TEKIGS
+852 QKIGS

-873 TDGKDDEEADDE
+873 AGGE

-898 YEAVEYVRQKGL
+898 YEAVEYVNGKGL

-916 GSFGVDQTTTRAMLV
+916 GSFSPGQPTTRGMLV
-931 TILYRLEGEPELE
+931 TILYRMEGEPEYE
-944 GTGTIRFS
+944 NTGAIRFT
-952 DVEDDAWYA
+952 DVNDDAWYA
-961 KGVYWAAEKGIV
+961 KGVYWAAENGIV
-973 NGDGEGNFMP
+973 KGVGEGNFMP

-1017 DAASVSDWARE
+1017 DAASVGDWARE
-1028 PLVWA
+1028 ALIWA
-1033 VDKGLINGMGDGT
+1033 VDKELINGMGDGT

>member
-16 LGMAPLSVLA
+16 LGMAPLSALA
-26 AQPAYVALGDSI
+26 AQPVYVALGDSI
-38 STGYGLD
+38 STGYGLN
-45 TEEAEKSFVEQ
+45 TETAEKSFVEQ
-56 IAEQQELSV
+56 IAEQQELSM
-65 TMQAADGETTASL
+65 TMRAADGETTASL
-78 LAKLADADRAV
+78 LGKLEDTDGEV
-89 AKALETADVVT
+89 AKALEKADVVT

-113 EYMAEAYNTANGTSF
+113 EYMAGAYNQANSTSF

-133 KQALEGKNEKLEQA
+133 KEALEGKNEDLEQA

-153 TQNISGFEPGA
+153 TQKISGFAPGA
-164 DTLLTQFETALNA
+164 STLLTQFETALNK
-177 IALGIR
+177 IASGIR
-183 GYTKAPVVVA
+183 GYTEAPVVVA

-199 RFAADELKPFE
+199 RFAADEVSGEPAT
-210 QVMPDQVD
+210 

-224 DAFDTMLARMNE
+224 DAFDAMLALMNA

-241 KAREGFFTA
+241 EAQEGFFTA
-250 DVFSAFD
+250 DVFSVFD
-257 GEQQNPCNAS
+257 GAQQNPCNAS

-307 TVGGVTLSCVDAP
+307 TVGGVTLSYVDAP
-320 VYASTDEDGKVTS
+320 VYASTDGDGKVTS
-333 LGEELSSGWTI
+333 LGKNEEGAPWNI
-344 KWDGSILTLD
+344 EWDGSTLTLD

-361 DRASEAIAFGGDL
+361 AGASEAIAFAGDL
-374 EIRMGNQNG
+374 EIWLTKQ
-383 RDSEV
+383 DSSV
-388 FGTVQT
+388 AGTVQA
-394 GGSLTVSGSVGSVS
+394 GGSLKVMG
-408 DTGLEITGG
+408 DAGLEITGG
-417 EGSQA
+417 ERSQA
-422 VSTEDTPAG
+422 VSTENTPAG
-431 QSSPLTVRPMGD
+431 QSSTLTVKPIGE

-449 QGEDADTAEEI
+449 QGEDADTAEELY
-460 RYSPFTSETETTVS
+460 YSPFISEKEAKVS
-474 GRYVRFEMKGY
+474 GRYVRFEFKEY

-505 GLYIGGREVSSL
+505 GLYLGEREVSSL
-517 SLGGEDLVCEE
+517 SLGEE
-528 QYEVLSSI
+528 ELTPEEEYEILSISS
-536 GSLTLKRDFVDGLEA
+536 SLALKRDFVDGLET
-551 GEHTLTLMF
+551 GEYPLTLTLS
-560 DDNSSVELALV
+560 DDSSVTVPLTV
-571 IPEVYTLTIEVTPE
+571 PETCLLTIETEPG
-585 EGGSCWLVE
+585 EGGSCELVE
-594 DDSIGATS
+594 YVNGVEWRESIDG
-602 VDETYYV
+602 TYYA
-609 VVGEKVSFLAEPD
+609 VVGEEIKLLALPNLDYSF
-622 WDYRFV
+622 V
-628 RWEKDG
+628 QWEKDG
-634 ELVSEDIRYTFTPED
+634 EVVTDSQRYIFTPQD
-649 DCTLTLVFEEVYYEL
+649 DCTLTMVFKEEYYEL
-664 EADPASVSFGSVT
+664 QADPASVSFGSVT
-677 PDYTQPEAKKVSIT
+677 PGYAQPEAKTVTIT
-691 NNGNEWVS
+691 NKSNEWVS
-699 LGYLSMPDNFEITWP
+699 LEYLSEPENFEITWP
-714 EEPEWPEMLGLDP
+714 EEPEWREMLGLDP
-727 GETLSF
+727 DETLSF

-835 STREGYEFTGWY
+835 SSREGYEFTGWY
-847 DDRET
+847 NDREAT
-852 TEKIGS
+852 QKIGS

-873 TDGKDDEEADDE
+873 AGGE

-898 YEAVEYVRQKGL
+898 YEAVEYVNEKGL

-916 GSFGVDQTTTRAMLV
+916 GSFSPGQPTTRGMLV

-961 KGVYWAAEKGIV
+961 KGVYWAAENGIV
-973 NGDGEGNFMP
+973 KGVGDGRYLPE
-983 NDPVTREQMAAIF
+983 DPVTREQMAAIF
-996 HRYAGYKGY
+996 HRYAGYKDY

-1017 DAASVSDWARE
+1017 DAASVGDWARE
-1028 PLVWA
+1028 ALIWA
-1033 VDKGLINGMGDGT
+1033 VDKELINGMGDGT

>member
-16 LGMAPLSVLA
+16 LGMAPLSALA
-26 AQPAYVALGDSI
+26 AQPVYVALGDSI

-45 TEEAEKSFVEQ
+45 TETAGKSFVEQ
-56 IAEQQELSV
+56 IAEQQELSM
-65 TMQAADGETTASL
+65 TMRAADGETTASL
-78 LAKLADADRAV
+78 LAKLENADGEV
-89 AKALETADVVT
+89 AKALEKADVVT

-113 EYMAEAYNTANGTSF
+113 EYMAEAYTTENGTTF

-133 KQALEGKNEKLEQA
+133 KQALEGKNEELEQA
-147 TALAFV
+147 AALAVV
-153 TQNISGFEPGA
+153 TQNLSGFAVGA
-164 DTLLTQFETALNA
+164 GGTLLTQFETALNG
-177 IALGIR
+177 IASGIR
-183 GYTKAPVVVA
+183 GYTEAHVVVA

-199 RFAADELKPFE
+199 RFAADEVSGEPAT
-210 QVMPDQVD
+210 

-224 DAFDTMLARMNE
+224 DAFDAMLAPMNE

-241 KAREGFFTA
+241 EAQEGFFTA
-250 DVFSAFD
+250 DVFSVFA
-257 GEQQNPCNAS
+257 GEEQKNPCNAS

-280 GHTLMAQTVGEVVQS
+280 GHTLMAQTVGEVVKS
-295 ALSGGTAESTDI
+295 ALNGGTAESTNI
-307 TVGGVTLSCVDAP
+307 TVGGVTLSYVDAP
-320 VYASTDEDGKVTS
+320 VYASTDGDGKVTS
-333 LGEELSSGWTI
+333 LGKNEEGAPWNI
-344 KWDGSILTLD
+344 EWDGSTLTLD

-361 DRASEAIAFGGDL
+361 ARASEAIAFGGDL
-374 EIRMGNQNG
+374 EIWLTKQ
-383 RDSEV
+383 DSSV
-388 FGTVQT
+388 AGTVQA
-394 GGSLTVSGSVGSVS
+394 GGSLKVMG
-408 DTGLEITGG
+408 DAGLEITGG
-417 EGSQA
+417 ERSQA
-422 VSTEDTPAG
+422 VSTENTPAG
-431 QSSPLTVRPMGD
+431 QSSTLTVRPMGD

-449 QGEDADTAEEI
+449 QGEDAGTAEELY
-460 RYSPFTSETETTVS
+460 YSPFTSEKETTVS

-491 RLVYDK
+491 RVVYDK
-497 NSLNDLFL
+497 NSPYDLFL
-505 GLYIGGREVSSL
+505 GLYLGEREVSSL
-517 SLGGEDLVCEE
+517 SLEGEELTQGE
-528 QYEVLSSI
+528 QYVIVSSI

-551 GEHTLTLMF
+551 GEHLLTLTF
-560 DDNSSVELALV
+560 GDNSSVTVPLTV
-571 IPEVYTLTIEVTPE
+571 PETCLLTIETEPG
-585 EGGSCWLVE
+585 EGGSCELVE
-594 DDSIGATS
+594 HGNGVEWREPING
-602 VDETYYV
+602 TYYA
-609 VVGEKVSFLAEPD
+609 VVGEEIKLLALPNLDYSF
-622 WDYRFV
+622 V
-628 RWEKDG
+628 QWEKDG
-634 ELVSEDIRYTFTPED
+634 EFVTDSQRYSFTPQD
-649 DCTLTLVFEEVYYEL
+649 DCTLTMVFKEEYYEL
-664 EADPASVSFGSVT
+664 QADPASVGFGSVT
-677 PDYTQPEAKKVSIT
+677 PGYAQPEAKTVTIT
-691 NNGNEWVS
+691 NKSNEWVS
-699 LGYLSMPDNFEITWP
+699 LEYLSEPENFEITWP

-755 LMLQPRA
+755 LMAQPRA

-815 SKVDSVTKVSGTTVD
+815 SKVDSVSKVSGTTVD

-835 STREGYEFTGWY
+835 SSREGYEFTGWY
-847 DDRET
+847 NDREAT
-852 TEKIGS
+852 QKIGS

-885 KASFDDVLPGHWA
+885 KASFDDVLPDNWA
-898 YEAVEYVRQKGL
+898 YEAVEYVNEKGL

-916 GSFGVDQTTTRAMLV
+916 GSFSPGQPTTRGMLV
-931 TILYRLEGEPELE
+931 TILYRMEGEPEYE
-944 GTGTIRFS
+944 NTGTIRFT
-952 DVEDDAWYA
+952 DVNDDAWYA
-961 KGVYWAAEKGIV
+961 KGVYWAAENGIV
-973 NGDGEGNFMP
+973 KGVGDGRYLPE
-983 NDPVTREQMAAIF
+983 DPVTREQMAAIF

-1017 DAASVSDWARE
+1017 DAASVGDWARE
-1028 PLVWA
+1028 ALIWA
-1033 VDKGLINGMGDGT
+1033 VDKELINGMGDGT

>member
-16 LGMAPLSVLA
+16 LGMAPLSALA
-26 AQPAYVALGDSI
+26 AQPVYVALGDSI

-45 TEEAEKSFVEQ
+45 TETAEKSFVEQ
-56 IAEQQELSV
+56 IAEQQDLSM
-65 TMQAADGETTASL
+65 TMLAEDGETTASL
-78 LAKLADADRAV
+78 LGKLADADGAV

-113 EYMAEAYNTANGTSF
+113 EYMAEAYNTANSTSF

-133 KQALEGKNEKLEQA
+133 KEALEGKNEELEQA

-153 TQNISGFEPGA
+153 TQKISGFAPGA
-164 DTLLTQFETALNA
+164 STLLTQFETALNK
-177 IALGIR
+177 IASSIR
-183 GYTKAPVVVA
+183 RHTEAPVVVA

-199 RFAADELKPFE
+199 RFAADEVSGEPAT
-210 QVMPDQVD
+210 

-224 DAFDTMLARMNE
+224 NAFDIVLALMNE

-241 KAREGFFTA
+241 KAQEGFFAA

-257 GEQQNPCNAS
+257 EAQQNPCNAS

-295 ALSGGTAESTDI
+295 ALSGGTVGSTDI
-307 TVGGVTLSCVDAP
+307 TVGGVTLSYVDAP

-333 LGEELSSGWTI
+333 LGENEGGEPWNI
-344 KWDGSILTLD
+344 EWDGSTSAGVLTLD

-361 DRASEAIAFGGDL
+361 DGASEAIDFAGDL
-374 EIRMGNQNG
+374 VISLQQI
-383 RDSEV
+383 DSRVE
-388 FGTVQT
+388 GTVRT
-394 GGSLTVSGSVGSVS
+394 GGSLTVSGNVGSVS

-422 VSTEDTPAG
+422 VSTKNTPAG
-431 QSSPLTVRPMGD
+431 QGSPLTVRPMGD

-449 QGEDADTAEEI
+449 QGEDAGTAEELY
-460 RYSPFTSETETTVS
+460 YSPFTSEKETTVS

-497 NSLNDLFL
+497 NSPYDLFL
-505 GLYIGGREVSSL
+505 GLYLGEREVSSL
-517 SLGGEDLVCEE
+517 SLEGEELTQGE
-528 QYEVLSSI
+528 QYVIVSSI
-536 GSLTLKRDFVDGLEA
+536 GSLTLKRDFVDGLET
-551 GEHTLTLMF
+551 GEYPLTLTLS
-560 DDNSSVELALV
+560 DDSSVTVPLTV
-571 IPEVYTLTIEVTPE
+571 PETCLLTIETEPG
-585 EGGSCWLVE
+585 EGGSCELVE
-594 DDSIGATS
+594 YVNGVEWRESIDG
-602 VDETYYV
+602 TYYA
-609 VVGEKVSFLAEPD
+609 VVGKEIKLLALPNLDYSF
-622 WDYRFV
+622 V
-628 RWEKDG
+628 QWEKDG
-634 ELVSEDIRYTFTPED
+634 EFVTNSQRYSFTPEG
-649 DCTLTLVFEEVYYEL
+649 DCTLTMVFKEEYYEL
-664 EADPASVSFGSVT
+664 QADPASVSFGSVT
-677 PDYTQPEAKKVSIT
+677 PGYAQPEAKTVTIT
-691 NNGNEWVS
+691 NKSNEWVS
-699 LGYLSMPDNFEITWP
+699 LEYLSEPENFEITWP
-714 EEPEWPEMLGLDP
+714 EEPELPEMPGLDP

-733 QVVPKAGLD
+733 QVAPRTGLD

-755 LMLQPRA
+755 LMAQPRA

-815 SKVDSVTKVSGTTVD
+815 SKVDSVSKVSGTTVD

-835 STREGYEFTGWY
+835 SSREGYEFTGWY
-847 DDRET
+847 NDRET
-852 TEKIGS
+852 TQKIGS

-873 TDGKDDEEADDE
+873 TDGEEP
-885 KASFDDVLPGHWA
+885 SFDDVLPDNWA
-898 YEAVEYVRQKGL
+898 YEAVEYVNEKGL

-916 GSFGVDQTTTRAMLV
+916 GSFSPGQPTTRGMLV
-931 TILYRLEGEPELE
+931 TILYRMEGEPEYE
-944 GTGTIRFS
+944 NTGAIRFT
-952 DVEDDAWYA
+952 DVNDDAWYA
-961 KGVYWAAEKGIV
+961 KGVYWAAENGIV
-973 NGDGEGNFMP
+973 KGVGDGRYLPE
-983 NDPVTREQMAAIF
+983 DPGTREQMAAIF

-1017 DAASVSDWARE
+1017 DAASVGDWARE
-1028 PLVWA
+1028 ALIWA
-1033 VDKGLINGMGDGT
+1033 VDKELINGMGDGT

>member
-16 LGMAPLSVLA
+16 LGMAPLSALA
-26 AQPAYVALGDSI
+26 AQPVYVALGDSI

-45 TEEAEKSFVEQ
+45 PEKAEPSFAEQ
-56 IAEQQELSV
+56 IEQEQELSL
-65 TMQAADGETTASL
+65 TMLAQNGETTASL
-78 LAKLADADRAV
+78 LEKLADADGEV

-113 EYMAEAYNTANGTSF
+113 EYMAKAYNQAYSTSF

-133 KQALEGKNEKLEQA
+133 KQALEGKNEELEQA
-147 TALAFV
+147 AALAFV
-153 TQNISGFEPGA
+153 TQKISGFAPGA
-164 DTLLTQFETALNA
+164 STLLTQFETALNG
-177 IALGIR
+177 IASGIR
-183 GYTKAPVVVA
+183 SYTEAPVVVA

-199 RFAADELKPFE
+199 RFAADEVSGEPAT
-210 QVMPDQVD
+210 

-224 DAFDTMLARMNE
+224 DAFDAMLALMNE

-241 KAREGFFTA
+241 EEQEGFFAA

-257 GEQQNPCNAS
+257 EAQQNPCNAS

-280 GHTLMAQTVGEVVQS
+280 GHTLMAQTVGEVVKS
-295 ALSGGTAESTDI
+295 ALNGGTAESTNI
-307 TVGGVTLSCVDAP
+307 TVGGVTLSYVDAP
-320 VYASTDEDGKVTS
+320 VYASTDGEGKVTS
-333 LGEELSSGWTI
+333 LGKNEEGAPWNI
-344 KWDGSILTLD
+344 KWDGSTLTLD

-361 DRASEAIAFGGDL
+361 AGASEAIAFAGDL
-374 EIRMGNQNG
+374 EIWLTKQ
-383 RDSEV
+383 DSSV
-388 FGTVQT
+388 AGTVQA
-394 GGSLTVSGSVGSVS
+394 GGSLKVMG
-408 DTGLEITGG
+408 DAGLEITGG

-431 QSSPLTVRPMGD
+431 QSSTLTVKPIGE

-449 QGEDADTAEEI
+449 QGEDADTAEELY
-460 RYSPFTSETETTVS
+460 YSPFASQTETTVS

-491 RLVYDK
+491 RVVYDK
-497 NSLNDLFL
+497 NSPYDLFL
-505 GLYIGGREVSSL
+505 GLYLGEREVSSL
-517 SLGGEDLVCEE
+517 SLEGEELTPEE
-528 QYEVLSSI
+528 EYEILSISS
-536 GSLTLKRDFVDGLEA
+536 SLALKRDFVDGLET
-551 GEHTLTLMF
+551 GEYPLTLTLS
-560 DDNSSVELALV
+560 DDSSVTVPLTV
-571 IPEVYTLTIEVTPE
+571 PETCLLTIETEPG
-585 EGGSCWLVE
+585 EGGSCELVE
-594 DDSIGATS
+594 YVNGVEWRESIDG
-602 VDETYYV
+602 TYYA
-609 VVGEKVSFLAEPD
+609 VVGEEIKLLALPNLDYSF
-622 WDYRFV
+622 V
-628 RWEKDG
+628 QWEKDG
-634 ELVSEDIRYTFTPED
+634 EVVTDSQRYIFTPQD
-649 DCTLTLVFEEVYYEL
+649 DCTLTMVFKEEYYEL
-664 EADPASVSFGSVT
+664 QADPASVSFGSVT
-677 PDYTQPEAKKVSIT
+677 PGYAQPEAKTVTIT
-691 NNGNEWVS
+691 NKSNEWVS
-699 LGYLSMPDNFEITWP
+699 LEYLSEPENFEITWP
-714 EEPEWPEMLGLDP
+714 EEPEWREMLGLDP
-727 GETLSF
+727 DETLSF

-755 LMLQPRA
+755 LMAQPRA

-815 SKVDSVTKVSGTTVD
+815 SKVDSVSKVSGTTVD

-847 DDRET
+847 NDREAT
-852 TEKIGS
+852 QKIGS

-873 TDGKDDEEADDE
+873 ADGKDDEEADGE
-885 KASFDDVLPGHWA
+885 EPSFDDVLPDNWA
-898 YEAVEYVRQKGL
+898 YEAVEYVNEKGL

-916 GSFGVDQTTTRAMLV
+916 GSFSPGQPTTRGMLV
-931 TILYRLEGEPELE
+931 TILYRMEGEPEYE
-944 GTGTIRFS
+944 NTGAIRFT
-952 DVEDDAWYA
+952 DVNDDAWYA
-961 KGVYWAAEKGIV
+961 KGVYWAAENGIV
-973 NGDGEGNFMP
+973 KGVGEGNFMP

-1017 DAASVSDWARE
+1017 DAASVGDWARE
-1028 PLVWA
+1028 ALIWA
-1033 VDKGLINGMGDGT
+1033 VDKELINGMGDGT

>member
-26 AQPAYVALGDSI
+26 AQPVYVALGDSI
-38 STGYGLD
+38 SKGYGLD
-45 TEEAEKSFVEQ
+45 PEEGGQSFVEQ

-65 TMQAADGETTASL
+65 TMLAADGETTASL
-78 LAKLADADRAV
+78 LAKLADADGAV
-89 AKALETADVVT
+89 AEALETADVVT

-113 EYMAEAYNTANGTSF
+113 EYMAEAYNAANGTSF

-133 KQALEGKNEKLEQA
+133 KQALEGKNEELEQA
-147 TALAFV
+147 AALAFV
-153 TQNISGFEPGA
+153 TQNISGFAFGA
-164 DTLLTQFETALNA
+164 DGTLLTQFETALSG

-183 GYTKAPVVVA
+183 GYTEAPVVVA

-224 DAFDTMLARMNE
+224 DAFDTMLALMNA

-241 KAREGFFTA
+241 EAQEGFFTA

-257 GEQQNPCNAS
+257 EAQQNPCNAS
-267 FLSSNLDFHPNAH
+267 FLSSNLDFHPNAY

-295 ALSGGTAESTDI
+295 ALNGGTVGSTDI
-307 TVGGVTLSCVDAP
+307 TVGGVTLSYVDAP
-320 VYASTDEDGKVTS
+320 VYASTDEDGTVTP
-333 LGEELSSGWTI
+333 LGENEGDKPWNI
-344 KWDGSILTLD
+344 RWNGEDGVLTLD

-361 DRASEAIAFGGDL
+361 DRASEAVTFKGDL
-374 EIRMGNQNG
+374 VIFLQES
-383 RDSEV
+383 DSRVE
-388 FGTVQT
+388 GTVRA
-394 GGSLTVSGSVGSVS
+394 GGSLKVMG
-408 DTGLEITGG
+408 DAGLEITGG

-431 QSSPLTVRPMGD
+431 QGSPLTVQPAGD

-449 QGEDADTAEEI
+449 KGEDADTAEEI

-497 NSLNDLFL
+497 NSPNDLFL
-505 GLYIGGREVSSL
+505 GLYIGGKGVSSL
-517 SLGGEDLVCEE
+517 SLEGEELVSGE
-528 QYEVLSSI
+528 QYEILSSI

-677 PDYTQPEAKKVSIT
+677 PGYTQPEAKEVSIT
-691 NNGNEWVS
+691 NNGNDWVS
-699 LGYLSMPDNFEITWP
+699 LGYLSLPDNFEITWP

-1017 DAASVSDWARE
+1017 DADSVSDWARE

>member
-16 LGMAPLSVLA
+16 LGMAPLSALA
-26 AQPAYVALGDSI
+26 AQPVYVALGDSI
-38 STGYGLD
+38 STGYGLN
-45 TEEAEKSFVEQ
+45 TETAEKSFVEQ
-56 IAEQQELSV
+56 IAEQQELSM
-65 TMQAADGETTASL
+65 TMRAADGETTASL
-78 LAKLADADRAV
+78 LGKLEDTDGEV
-89 AKALETADVVT
+89 AKALEKADVVT

-113 EYMAEAYNTANGTSF
+113 EYMAEAYNAANSTSF

-133 KQALEGKNEKLEQA
+133 KEALEGKNEDLEQA

-153 TQNISGFEPGA
+153 TQKISGFAPGA
-164 DTLLTQFETALNA
+164 STLLTQFETALNK
-177 IALGIR
+177 IASGIR
-183 GYTKAPVVVA
+183 GYTEAPVVVA

-199 RFAADELKPFE
+199 RFAADEVSGEPAT
-210 QVMPDQVD
+210 

-224 DAFDTMLARMNE
+224 DAFDAMLALMNA

-241 KAREGFFTA
+241 EAQEGFFTA
-250 DVFSAFD
+250 DVFSVFD
-257 GEQQNPCNAS
+257 GAQQNPCNAS

-307 TVGGVTLSCVDAP
+307 TVGGVTLSYVDAP
-320 VYASTDEDGKVTS
+320 VYASTDGDGKVTS
-333 LGEELSSGWTI
+333 LGKNEEGAPWNI
-344 KWDGSILTLD
+344 EWDGSTLTLD

-361 DRASEAIAFGGDL
+361 AGASEAIAFAGDL
-374 EIRMGNQNG
+374 EIWLTKQ
-383 RDSEV
+383 DSSV
-388 FGTVQT
+388 AGTVQA
-394 GGSLTVSGSVGSVS
+394 GGSLKVMG
-408 DTGLEITGG
+408 DAGLEITGG
-417 EGSQA
+417 ERSQA
-422 VSTEDTPAG
+422 VSTENTPAG
-431 QSSPLTVRPMGD
+431 QSSTLTVKPIGE

-449 QGEDADTAEEI
+449 QGEDADTAEELY
-460 RYSPFTSETETTVS
+460 YSPFISEKEAKVS
-474 GRYVRFEMKGY
+474 GRYVRFEFKEY

-505 GLYIGGREVSSL
+505 GLYLGEREVSSL
-517 SLGGEDLVCEE
+517 SLGEE
-528 QYEVLSSI
+528 ELTPEEEYEILSISS
-536 GSLTLKRDFVDGLEA
+536 SLALKRDFVDGLET
-551 GEHTLTLMF
+551 GEYPLTLTLS
-560 DDNSSVELALV
+560 DDSSVTVPLTV
-571 IPEVYTLTIEVTPE
+571 PETCLLTIETEPG
-585 EGGSCWLVE
+585 EGGSCELVE
-594 DDSIGATS
+594 YVNGVEWRESIDG
-602 VDETYYV
+602 TYYA
-609 VVGEKVSFLAEPD
+609 VVGEEIKLLALPNLDYSF
-622 WDYRFV
+622 V
-628 RWEKDG
+628 QWEKDG
-634 ELVSEDIRYTFTPED
+634 EVVTDSQRYIFTPQD
-649 DCTLTLVFEEVYYEL
+649 DCTLTMVFKEEYYEL
-664 EADPASVSFGSVT
+664 QADPASVSFGSVT
-677 PDYTQPEAKKVSIT
+677 PGYAQPEAKTVTIT
-691 NNGNEWVS
+691 NKSNEWVS
-699 LGYLSMPDNFEITWP
+699 LEYLSEPENFEITWP
-714 EEPEWPEMLGLDP
+714 EEPEWREMLGLDP
-727 GETLSF
+727 DETLSF

-835 STREGYEFTGWY
+835 SSREGYEFTGWY
-847 DDRET
+847 NDRET

-873 TDGKDDEEADDE
+873 ADGEEP
-885 KASFDDVLPGHWA
+885 SFDDVLPGHWA
-898 YEAVEYVRQKGL
+898 YEAVEYVNGKGL

-916 GSFGVDQTTTRAMLV
+916 GSFSPGQPTTRGMLV
-931 TILYRLEGEPELE
+931 TILYRMEGEPEYE
-944 GTGTIRFS
+944 NTGTIRFT
-952 DVEDDAWYA
+952 DVNDDAWYA
-961 KGVYWAAEKGIV
+961 KGVYWAAENGIV
-973 NGDGEGNFMP
+973 KGVGDGRYLPE
-983 NDPVTREQMAAIF
+983 DPVTREQMAAIF

-1017 DAASVSDWARE
+1017 DADSVGDWARE
-1028 PLVWA
+1028 ALIWA
-1033 VDKGLINGMGDGT
+1033 VDKELINGMGDGT

>member
-16 LGMAPLSVLA
+16 LGMALLSALA
-26 AQPAYVALGDSI
+26 AQPVYVALGDSI

-45 TEEAEKSFVEQ
+45 PEKAEPSFVEQ
-56 IAEQQELSV
+56 IAEQQALSM
-65 TMQAADGETTASL
+65 TMLAADGETTASL
-78 LAKLADADRAV
+78 LAKLADAEGEV
-89 AKALETADVVT
+89 AKALGMADVVT

-113 EYMAEAYNTANGTSF
+113 EYMAEAYNAANNTSF

-133 KQALEGKNEKLEQA
+133 KQALGGKNAELEQSE
-147 TALAFV
+147 ALTFV
-153 TQNISGFEPGA
+153 TQNISGFAFGA
-164 DTLLTQFETALNA
+164 GGTLLTQFETALNA
-177 IALGIR
+177 IAAGIR
-183 GYTKAPVVVA
+183 GYTEAPVVVA

-199 RFAADELKPFE
+199 RFAADEVSGEP
-210 QVMPDQVD
+210 
-218 AAQAIA
+218 ATTAQAIA
-224 DAFDTMLARMNE
+224 KAFDTMLALMNA
-236 KIKAL
+236 KIEAL
-241 KAREGFFTA
+241 EAQEGFFTA

-257 GEQQNPCNAS
+257 EAQQNPCNAS

-280 GHTLMAQTVGEVVQS
+280 GHTLMVQTVGEVVQS

-307 TVGGVTLSCVDAP
+307 TVGGVTLSYVDAP
-320 VYASTDEDGKVTS
+320 VYASTDEDGTVTS
-333 LGEELSSGWTI
+333 LGENEGGEPWNI
-344 KWDGSILTLD
+344 EWDGSTSAGVLTLD

-361 DRASEAIAFGGDL
+361 DGASEAIAFGGDL

-383 RDSEV
+383 RDSAV

-394 GGSLTVSGSVGSVS
+394 SGSLTVSGNVGSVS
-408 DTGLEITGG
+408 DTGLEIAGG

-449 QGEDADTAEEI
+449 QGEDAGTAEELY
-460 RYSPFTSETETTVS
+460 YSPFASEKETMVS

-491 RLVYDK
+491 RVVYDK
-497 NSLNDLFL
+497 NSPYDLFL
-505 GLYIGGREVSSL
+505 GLYLGEREVSSL
-517 SLGGEDLVCEE
+517 SLEGEELTQGE
-528 QYEVLSSI
+528 QYVIVSSI

-551 GEHTLTLMF
+551 GEHLLTLTF
-560 DDNSSVELALV
+560 GDNSSVELALV

-585 EGGSCWLVE
+585 EGGSCTLVE
-594 DDSIGATS
+594 DDGTWES
-602 VDETYYV
+602 VGETYYA
-609 VVGEKVSFLAEPD
+609 VVGEEISFLASPD

-628 RWEKDG
+628 RWEKAG
-634 ELVSEDIRYTFTPED
+634 ESVSEDIRYTFTPEG
-649 DCTLTLVFEEVYYEL
+649 DCTLTLVFEELYYEL

-677 PDYTQPEAKKVSIT
+677 PDYTQPEAKEVSIT

-755 LMLQPRA
+755 LMAQPRA

-835 STREGYEFTGWY
+835 SSREGYEFTGWY
-847 DDRET
+847 NDREAT
-852 TEKIGS
+852 QKIGS

-873 TDGKDDEEADDE
+873 AGGE

-898 YEAVEYVRQKGL
+898 YEAVEYVNEKGL

-916 GSFGVDQTTTRAMLV
+916 GSFSPGQPTTRGMLV
-931 TILYRLEGEPELE
+931 TILYRMEGEPEYE
-944 GTGTIRFS
+944 NTGTIRFT
-952 DVEDDAWYA
+952 DVNDDAWYA
-961 KGVYWAAEKGIV
+961 KGVYWAAENGIV
-973 NGDGEGNFMP
+973 KGVGDGRYLPE
-983 NDPVTREQMAAIF
+983 DPVTREQMAAIF

-1017 DAASVSDWARE
+1017 DAASVGDWARE
-1028 PLVWA
+1028 ALIWA
-1033 VDKGLINGMGDGT
+1033 VDKELINGMGDGT

>member
-16 LGMAPLSVLA
+16 LGMAPLSALA
-26 AQPAYVALGDSI
+26 AQPVYVALGDSI
-38 STGYGLD
+38 STGYGLN
-45 TEEAEKSFVEQ
+45 TETAEKSFVEQ
-56 IAEQQELSV
+56 IAEQQELSM
-65 TMQAADGETTASL
+65 TMRAADGETTASL
-78 LAKLADADRAV
+78 LGKLEDTDGEV
-89 AKALETADVVT
+89 AKALEKADVVT

-113 EYMAEAYNTANGTSF
+113 EYMAGAYNQANSTSF

-133 KQALEGKNEKLEQA
+133 KEALEGKNEDLEQA

-153 TQNISGFEPGA
+153 TQKISGFAPGA
-164 DTLLTQFETALNA
+164 STLLTQFETALNK
-177 IALGIR
+177 IASGIR
-183 GYTKAPVVVA
+183 GYTEAPVVVA

-199 RFAADELKPFE
+199 RFAADEVSGEPAT
-210 QVMPDQVD
+210 

-224 DAFDTMLARMNE
+224 DAFDAMLALMNA

-241 KAREGFFTA
+241 EAQEGFFTA
-250 DVFSAFD
+250 DVFSVFD
-257 GEQQNPCNAS
+257 GAQQNPCNAS

-307 TVGGVTLSCVDAP
+307 TVGGVTLSYVDAP
-320 VYASTDEDGKVTS
+320 VYASTDGDGKVTS
-333 LGEELSSGWTI
+333 LGKNEEGAPWNI
-344 KWDGSILTLD
+344 EWDGSTLTLD

-361 DRASEAIAFGGDL
+361 AGASEAIAFAGDL
-374 EIRMGNQNG
+374 EIWLTKQ
-383 RDSEV
+383 DSSV
-388 FGTVQT
+388 AGTVQA
-394 GGSLTVSGSVGSVS
+394 GGSLKVMG
-408 DTGLEITGG
+408 DAGLEITGG
-417 EGSQA
+417 ERSQA
-422 VSTEDTPAG
+422 VSTENTPAG
-431 QSSPLTVRPMGD
+431 QSSTLTVKPIGE

-449 QGEDADTAEEI
+449 QGEDADTAEELY
-460 RYSPFTSETETTVS
+460 YSPFISEKEAKVS
-474 GRYVRFEMKGY
+474 GRYVRFEFKEY

-505 GLYIGGREVSSL
+505 GLYLGEREVSSL
-517 SLGGEDLVCEE
+517 SLGEE
-528 QYEVLSSI
+528 ELTPEEEYEILSISS
-536 GSLTLKRDFVDGLEA
+536 SLALKRDFVDGLET
-551 GEHTLTLMF
+551 GEYPLTLTLS
-560 DDNSSVELALV
+560 DDSSVTVPLTV
-571 IPEVYTLTIEVTPE
+571 PETCLLTIETEPG
-585 EGGSCWLVE
+585 EGGSCELVE
-594 DDSIGATS
+594 YVNGVEWRESIDG
-602 VDETYYV
+602 TYYA
-609 VVGEKVSFLAEPD
+609 VVGEEIKLLALPNLDYSF
-622 WDYRFV
+622 V
-628 RWEKDG
+628 QWEKDG
-634 ELVSEDIRYTFTPED
+634 EVVTDSQRYIFTPQD
-649 DCTLTLVFEEVYYEL
+649 DCTLTMVFKEEYYEL
-664 EADPASVSFGSVT
+664 QADPASVSFGSVT
-677 PDYTQPEAKKVSIT
+677 PGYAQPEAKTVTIT
-691 NNGNEWVS
+691 NKSNEWVS
-699 LGYLSMPDNFEITWP
+699 LEYLSEPENFEITWP
-714 EEPEWPEMLGLDP
+714 EEPEWREMLGLDP
-727 GETLSF
+727 DETLSF

-835 STREGYEFTGWY
+835 SSREGYEFTGWY
-847 DDRET
+847 NDREAPQ
-852 TEKIGS
+852 KIGS

-873 TDGKDDEEADDE
+873 AGGD

-898 YEAVEYVRQKGL
+898 YEAVEYVNEKGL

-916 GSFGVDQTTTRAMLV
+916 GSFSPGQPTTRGMLL

-961 KGVYWAAEKGIV
+961 KGVYWAAENGIV
-973 NGDGEGNFMP
+973 KGVGDGRYLPE
-983 NDPVTREQMAAIF
+983 DPVTREQMAAIF
-996 HRYAGYKGY
+996 HRYAGYKDY

-1017 DAASVSDWARE
+1017 DAASVGDWARE
-1028 PLVWA
+1028 ALIWA
-1033 VDKGLINGMGDGT
+1033 VDKELINGMGDGT

>member
-16 LGMAPLSVLA
+16 LGMAPLSALA
-26 AQPAYVALGDSI
+26 AQPVYVALGDSI

-45 TEEAEKSFVEQ
+45 TETAEKSFVEQ
-56 IAEQQELSV
+56 IAEQQELSM
-65 TMQAADGETTASL
+65 TMLAEDGETTASL
-78 LAKLADADRAV
+78 LAKLANVDGEV
-89 AKALETADVVT
+89 AKALKTADVVT

-113 EYMAEAYNTANGTSF
+113 EYMAEAYNTANSTSF

-133 KQALEGKNEKLEQA
+133 KEALEGKNEELEQA
-147 TALAFV
+147 MALAFV
-153 TQNISGFEPGA
+153 TKNISGFAFGA
-164 DTLLTQFETALNA
+164 GGTLLTQFETALNA
-177 IALGIR
+177 IAAGIR
-183 GYTKAPVVVA
+183 RYTNAPVVVA

-199 RFAADELKPFE
+199 RFAADEVSGEPAT
-210 QVMPDQVD
+210 

-224 DAFDTMLARMNE
+224 NAFDTMLALMNA
-236 KIKAL
+236 KITAL
-241 KAREGFFTA
+241 KEQEGFFTA

-257 GEQQNPCNAS
+257 GAQQNPCNAS

-280 GHTLMAQTVGEVVQS
+280 GHTLMAQTVGEAVQS

-307 TVGGVTLSCVDAP
+307 TVGGVTLSYVDAP
-320 VYASTDEDGKVTS
+320 VYASTDTDGIVTS
-333 LGEELSSGWTI
+333 LGKNGQDENWNI
-344 KWDGSILTLD
+344 KWDGNDRILTLD

-361 DRASEAIAFGGDL
+361 DGASEAVAFGGDL

-383 RDSEV
+383 RDSAV

-394 GGSLTVSGSVGSVS
+394 SGSLTVSGNVGSVS

-422 VSTEDTPAG
+422 VSTEETPAG

-449 QGEDADTAEEI
+449 QGEDAGTAEELY
-460 RYSPFTSETETTVS
+460 YSPFASQTETTVS
-474 GRYVRFEMKGY
+474 DRYVRFEMKGY

-491 RLVYDK
+491 RVVYDK
-497 NSLNDLFL
+497 NSPYDLFL
-505 GLYIGGREVSSL
+505 GLYLGEREVSSL
-517 SLGGEDLVCEE
+517 SLEGEELTQGE
-528 QYEVLSSI
+528 QYVIVSSI

-551 GEHTLTLMF
+551 GEHLLTLTL
-560 DDNSSVELALV
+560 DDGSSVEVPLV

-585 EGGSCWLVE
+585 EGGSCTLVE
-594 DDSIGATS
+594 DDGAWES
-602 VDETYYV
+602 VGETYYA
-609 VVGEKVSFLAEPD
+609 VVGEEISFLASPD

-628 RWEKDG
+628 RWEKAG
-634 ELVSEDIRYTFTPED
+634 ELVSEDIRYTFTPEG
-649 DCTLTLVFEEVYYEL
+649 DCTLTLVFEELYYEL

-677 PDYTQPEAKKVSIT
+677 PDYTQPEAKEVSIT

-699 LGYLSMPDNFEITWP
+699 LEYLSMPDNFEITWP

-727 GETLSF
+727 DETLSF

-755 LMLQPRA
+755 LMAQPRA

-815 SKVDSVTKVSGTTVD
+815 SKVDSVSKVSGTTVD

-847 DDRET
+847 NDRET

-873 TDGKDDEEADDE
+873 ADGEEP
-885 KASFDDVLPGHWA
+885 SFDDVLPDNWA
-898 YEAVEYVRQKGL
+898 YEAVEYVNEKGL

-916 GSFGVDQTTTRAMLV
+916 GSFSPGQPTTRGMLV
-931 TILYRLEGEPELE
+931 TILYRMEGEPEYE
-944 GTGTIRFS
+944 NTGTIRFT
-952 DVEDDAWYA
+952 DVNDDAWYA
-961 KGVYWAAEKGIV
+961 KGVYWAAENGIV
-973 NGDGEGNFMP
+973 KGVGDGRYLPE
-983 NDPVTREQMAAIF
+983 DPVTREQMAAIF

-1017 DAASVSDWARE
+1017 DAASVGDWARE
-1028 PLVWA
+1028 ALIWA
-1033 VDKGLINGMGDGT
+1033 VDKELINGMGDGT

>member
-16 LGMAPLSVLA
+16 LGMAPLSALA
-26 AQPAYVALGDSI
+26 AQPVYVALGDSI
-38 STGYGLD
+38 SRGYGLD
-45 TEEAEKSFVEQ
+45 PEKADQSFVEQ
-56 IAEQQELSV
+56 IAEQQELSM
-65 TMQAADGETTASL
+65 TMLAADGETTASL
-78 LAKLADADRAV
+78 LAKLADDDGAV
-89 AKALETADVVT
+89 AEALETADVVT

-113 EYMAEAYNTANGTSF
+113 EYMASAYGQATGMSV
-128 TAEQF
+128 TAERF
-133 KQALEGKNEKLEQA
+133 KEALEGKDAVLEQA
-147 TALAFV
+147 AALAFV
-153 TQNISGFEPGA
+153 TQNISGFAVEAGG
-164 DTLLTQFETALNA
+164 TLLTQFETALNK
-177 IALGIR
+177 IASGIR
-183 GYTKAPVVVA
+183 RHTEAPVVVA

-210 QVMPDQVD
+210 QVMPDQVA
-218 AAQAIA
+218 AAQDIA
-224 DAFDTMLARMNE
+224 DTFDTMLALMNA
-236 KIKAL
+236 KIEAL
-241 KAREGFFTA
+241 EAQVGFFTA

-257 GEQQNPCNAS
+257 GAQQNPCNAS

-280 GHTLMAQTVGEVVQS
+280 GHTLMAQTVGEVVKS
-295 ALSGGTAESTDI
+295 ALSGSTVGSTNI
-307 TVGGVTLSCVDAP
+307 TVGGVTLSYVDAP
-320 VYASTDEDGKVTS
+320 VYASTDEDDKVTS
-333 LGEELSSGWTI
+333 LGKNEGDAPWNIE
-344 KWDGSILTLD
+344 WDGSTLTLD

-361 DRASEAIAFGGDL
+361 AGASEAIAFAGDL
-374 EIRMGNQNG
+374 EIFLQES
-383 RDSEV
+383 DSRVE
-388 FGTVQT
+388 GTVQT
-394 GGSLTVSGSVGSVS
+394 SGSLTVSGNVGSVS

-422 VSTEDTPAG
+422 VSTKNTPAG
-431 QSSPLTVRPMGD
+431 QGSPLTVQPAGD

-449 QGEDADTAEEI
+449 QGEDAGTAEELY
-460 RYSPFTSETETTVS
+460 YSPFTSEKETTVS

-497 NSLNDLFL
+497 NSPYDLFL
-505 GLYIGGREVSSL
+505 GLYLGEREVSSL
-517 SLGGEDLVCEE
+517 SLEGEELTPEE
-528 QYEVLSSI
+528 EYEILSISS
-536 GSLTLKRDFVDGLEA
+536 SLALKRDFVDGLEA
-551 GEHTLTLMF
+551 GEHLLTLTL
-560 DDNSSVELALV
+560 DDNSSVTVPLTV
-571 IPEVYTLTIEVTPE
+571 PETCLLTIETEPG
-585 EGGSCWLVE
+585 EGGSCELVE
-594 DDSIGATS
+594 YVNGVEWRESIDG
-602 VDETYYV
+602 TYYA
-609 VVGEKVSFLAEPD
+609 VVGEEIKLLALPNLDYSF
-622 WDYRFV
+622 V
-628 RWEKDG
+628 QWEKDG
-634 ELVSEDIRYTFTPED
+634 EVVTDSQRYIFTPQD
-649 DCTLTLVFEEVYYEL
+649 DCTLTMVFKEEYYEL
-664 EADPASVSFGSVT
+664 QADPASVSFGSVT
-677 PDYTQPEAKKVSIT
+677 PDYTQPEAKEVSIT

-815 SKVDSVTKVSGTTVD
+815 SKVDSVTKVSGTTVN

-835 STREGYEFTGWY
+835 SSREGYEFTGWHE
-847 DDRET
+847 DREAT
-852 TEKIGS
+852 QKIGS

-873 TDGKDDEEADDE
+873 ADGEEP
-885 KASFDDVLPGHWA
+885 SFDDVLPDNWA
-898 YEAVEYVRQKGL
+898 YEAVEYVNGKGL

-916 GSFGVDQTTTRAMLV
+916 GSFSPGQPTTRGMLV
-931 TILYRLEGEPELE
+931 TILYRMEGEPEYE
-944 GTGTIRFS
+944 NTGTIRFS

-961 KGVYWAAEKGIV
+961 KGVYWAAENGIV
-973 NGDGEGNFMP
+973 KGVGDGRYLPE
-983 NDPVTREQMAAIF
+983 DPVTREQMAAIF

-1017 DAASVSDWARE
+1017 DAASVGDWARE
-1028 PLVWA
+1028 ALIWA
-1033 VDKGLINGMGDGT
+1033 VDKELINGMGDGT

>member
-26 AQPAYVALGDSI
+26 AQPVYVALGDSI

-45 TEEAEKSFVEQ
+45 PENGESSFAEQ
-56 IAEQQELSV
+56 IEQEQELSL
-65 TMQAADGETTASL
+65 TMLAQDGETTASL
-78 LAKLADADRAV
+78 LAKLENADGEV
-89 AKALETADVVT
+89 AKALKTADVVT

-113 EYMAEAYNTANGTSF
+113 EYMAKAYNQAYSTSF

-133 KQALEGKNEKLEQA
+133 KQALEGKNEELEQA
-147 TALAFV
+147 AALAFV
-153 TQNISGFEPGA
+153 TQKISGFAPGA
-164 DTLLTQFETALNA
+164 STLLTQLETALNK
-177 IALGIR
+177 IASGIR
-183 GYTKAPVVVA
+183 RHTEAPVVVA

-210 QVMPDQVD
+210 QVMPDQVA
-218 AAQAIA
+218 AAQDIA
-224 DAFDTMLARMNE
+224 DTFDTMLALMNE

-241 KAREGFFTA
+241 EEQEGFFAA

-257 GEQQNPCNAS
+257 GAQQNPCNAS
-267 FLSSNLDFHPNAH
+267 FLPSNLDFHPNAL
-280 GHTLMAQTVGEVVQS
+280 GHTLMAQTVGEVVKS
-295 ALSGGTAESTDI
+295 ALSGSTVGSTNI
-307 TVGGVTLSCVDAP
+307 TVGGVTLSYVDAP
-320 VYASTDEDGKVTS
+320 VYASTDEDGTVTS
-333 LGEELSSGWTI
+333 LGENEGEPWNI
-344 KWDGSILTLD
+344 RWNGEDGVLTLD
-354 GAVIAAP
+354 GAVISAR
-361 DRASEAIAFGGDL
+361 DRASEAVAFTGDL
-374 EIRMGNQNG
+374 VIFLQES
-383 RDSEV
+383 DSRVE
-388 FGTVQT
+388 GTVRA
-394 GGSLTVSGSVGSVS
+394 GGSLKVMG
-408 DTGLEITGG
+408 DAGLEITGG

-422 VSTEDTPAG
+422 VSTQNTPAG
-431 QSSPLTVRPMGD
+431 QSSTLTVQPAGD

-449 QGEDADTAEEI
+449 QGEDAGTAEELY
-460 RYSPFTSETETTVS
+460 YSPFASQTETTVS

-497 NSLNDLFL
+497 NSPYDLFL
-505 GLYIGGREVSSL
+505 GLYLGEREVSSL
-517 SLGGEDLVCEE
+517 SLGEE
-528 QYEVLSSI
+528 ELTPEEEYEILSISS
-536 GSLTLKRDFVDGLEA
+536 SLALKRDFVDGLET
-551 GEHTLTLMF
+551 GEYPLTLTLS
-560 DDNSSVELALV
+560 DDSSVTVPLTV
-571 IPEVYTLTIEVTPE
+571 PETCLLTIETEPG
-585 EGGSCWLVE
+585 EGGSCELVE
-594 DDSIGATS
+594 YVNGVEWRESIDG
-602 VDETYYV
+602 TYYA
-609 VVGEKVSFLAEPD
+609 VVGEEIKLLALPNLDYSF
-622 WDYRFV
+622 V
-628 RWEKDG
+628 QWEKDG
-634 ELVSEDIRYTFTPED
+634 EVVTDSQRYIFTPQD
-649 DCTLTLVFEEVYYEL
+649 DCTLTMVFKEEYYEL
-664 EADPASVSFGSVT
+664 QADPASVSFGSVT
-677 PDYTQPEAKKVSIT
+677 PGYAQPEAKTVTIT
-691 NNGNEWVS
+691 NKSNEWVS

-755 LMLQPRA
+755 LMAQPRA

-873 TDGKDDEEADDE
+873 ADGKDDEEADDE
-885 KASFDDVLPGHWA
+885 KASFDDVLPDNWA
-898 YEAVEYVRQKGL
+898 YEAVEYVNGKGL

-916 GSFGVDQTTTRAMLV
+916 GSFSPGQPTTRGMLV
-931 TILYRLEGEPELE
+931 TILYRMEGEPEYE
-944 GTGTIRFS
+944 NTGTIRFT
-952 DVEDDAWYA
+952 DVNDDAWYA
-961 KGVYWAAEKGIV
+961 KGVYWAAENGIV
-973 NGDGEGNFMP
+973 KGVGDGRYLPE
-983 NDPVTREQMAAIF
+983 DPVTREQMAAIF

-1017 DAASVSDWARE
+1017 DAASVGDWARE
-1028 PLVWA
+1028 ALIWA